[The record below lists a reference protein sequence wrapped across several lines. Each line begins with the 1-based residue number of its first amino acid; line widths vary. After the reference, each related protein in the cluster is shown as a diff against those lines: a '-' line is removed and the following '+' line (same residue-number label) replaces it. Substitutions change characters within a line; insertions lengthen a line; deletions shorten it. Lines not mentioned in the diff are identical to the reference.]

1 MPERVE
7 PTKVR
12 LEASSFCQLR
22 CPSCPTTTGAIQPHV
37 GSGFLRIDDFRRFLD
52 ANPQV
57 RDVELSNYGE
67 IFLNPDL
74 LEIMRLA
81 FERKVKLRADNGV
94 NLNHVRPEVLEG
106 LVRYRVR
113 SLNCSIDGASQET
126 YARYRVRGSFDTVI
140 GNLRKLVDLKKRH
153 DSKYP
158 RLSWQFI
165 VFGHN
170 QHEIARAREMARELG
185 MHFQPKLSWDDE
197 VSPIT
202 DLDAVRRELG
212 VDAVTRDEYRE
223 RRGVAYMHEICNQ
236 LWDRPQINWN
246 GKLLGCC
253 RNFWGD
259 FGGNV
264 FRDGL
269 IAAVNHEKIVHA
281 REMLQGRAPE
291 RPDLPCTTCEIY
303 LTMKSTGHFL
313 ERKPPR

>member
-12 LEASSFCQLR
+12 LEVSSFCQLR
-22 CPSCPTTTGAIQPHV
+22 CPACPTTTGAIQPAV
-37 GSGFLRIDDFRRFLD
+37 GSGFLRLDDFRRFLD
-52 ANPQV
+52 ANPRV
-57 RDVELSNYGE
+57 KDVELSNYGE

-140 GNLRKLVDLKKRH
+140 ANLRELIALKQRH
-153 DSKYP
+153 GSKYP

-170 QHEIARAREMARELG
+170 QHEIAKARELARELG
-185 MHFQPKLSWDDE
+185 MHFQPKLSWDDD

-202 DLDAVRRELG
+202 DLEAVRRELG
-212 VDAVTRDEYRE
+212 FTAVTRDEYRE
-223 RRGVAYMHEICNQ
+223 QHGASYLHEICHQ
-236 LWDRPQINWN
+236 LWDRPQINWD

-264 FRDGL
+264 FREGL
-269 IAAVNHEKIVHA
+269 AAAVNGERIAHA

-291 RPDLPCTTCEIY
+291 RADVPCATCEIY
-303 LTMKSTGHFL
+303 LTMKATGNHL
-313 ERKPPR
+313 ERKPG